1 MNFGLFGL
9 FVRGMFRI
17 VVEWKMIK
25 RLLSK
30 GSESC
35 SETEFECSPG
45 DCIPK
50 NWLCDFHRDCTDGM
64 DEKNCGSKL
73 SINPKVD
80 CWNQQGTKEKKNEK
94 KKKLWNTYDKEELFT
109 LEEKKER
116 ESWNSVLKSQI
127 ASFKLL
133 NFFFLLKQNHD

>member
-1 MNFGLFGL
+1 MINLL
-9 FVRGMFRI
+9 RTLVYL
-17 VVEWKMIK
+17 VYSSVACLELLSNEKWHIK

-35 SETEFECSPG
+35 SETEFECSLG

-73 SINPKVD
+73 SISPKVD

-94 KKKLWNTYDKEELFT
+94 KKKLRNTHDKEELFT

-116 ESWNSVLKSQI
+116 ESWNSVLKS
-127 ASFKLL
+127 
-133 NFFFLLKQNHD
+133 